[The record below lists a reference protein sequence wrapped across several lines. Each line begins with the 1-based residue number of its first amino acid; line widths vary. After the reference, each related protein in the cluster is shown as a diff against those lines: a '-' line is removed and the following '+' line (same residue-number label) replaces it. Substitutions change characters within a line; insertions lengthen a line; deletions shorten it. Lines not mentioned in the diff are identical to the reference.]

1 MLGGGV
7 GELGRAGEDGVVRGA
22 VELGRPGEEELL
34 PGAEE
39 EPVGPLPPGSPVTV
53 PEPPEAGLV
62 AASVPDP

>member
-7 GELGRAGEDGVVRGA
+7 GELGRAGEDGA
-22 VELGRPGEEELL
+22 VELGRPGEGELL

-39 EPVGPLPPGSPVTV
+39 EPLGPLPPGSPVTV